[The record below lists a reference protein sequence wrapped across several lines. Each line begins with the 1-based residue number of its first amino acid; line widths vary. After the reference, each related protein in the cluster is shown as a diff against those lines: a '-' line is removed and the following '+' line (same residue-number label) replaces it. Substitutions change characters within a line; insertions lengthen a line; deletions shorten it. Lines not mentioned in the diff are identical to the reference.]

1 MLRKALARFIKWNPI
16 AVVCVAR
23 QRIRRKLNAILHT
36 FRLRFVYR
44 AALWRSFGDSPPT
57 THRSAIT
64 LPIYRKLTDLI
75 SRRNKIDDQTTHLSI
90 RTGDRRRSSFVVR
103 RSTRLSVSLYDSPV
117 SRNRRNKGG
126 RSVGKY
132 FAIFRGRTVDGDI
145 AAIRRTV
152 KTQLPAHPRA
162 STPDRPRPYRA
173 VKIDNARGKSPRS

>member
-75 SRRNKIDDQTTHLSI
+75 SRRNKIDDQTTHLSM
-90 RTGDRRRSSFVVR
+90 RTGDRRRSSIDPFVRVVVR
-103 RSTRLSVSLYDSPV
+103 RNVATPRFPGTDETKVDKVSANISRYSVEERRTGISRRYGAQLKHNYRHTPV
-117 SRNRRNKGG
+117 HRPPTD
-126 RSVGKY
+126 
-132 FAIFRGRTVDGDI
+132 RGRT
-145 AAIRRTV
+145 ALS
-152 KTQLPAHPRA
+152 K
-162 STPDRPRPYRA
+162 
-173 VKIDNARGKSPRS
+173 

>member
-90 RTGDRRRSSFVVR
+90 RTGDRRRSSFVDRPVCPCRCTTLRFPGTDETKVDEVSANISRYSVEERWTGISR
-103 RSTRLSVSLYDSPV
+103 RYGAQLKHNYRHTPV
-117 SRNRRNKGG
+117 HRPPTD
-126 RSVGKY
+126 
-132 FAIFRGRTVDGDI
+132 RGRT
-145 AAIRRTV
+145 TLS
-152 KTQLPAHPRA
+152 K
-162 STPDRPRPYRA
+162 
-173 VKIDNARGKSPRS
+173 